1 MRHLPAVVPK
11 FGSKGSVR
19 VGSVVMI
26 RRDNVPRM
34 RWPMATV
41 EKLHA
46 GKDGVV
52 RSVDVC
58 TSGGLRSCPVQRLHN
73 LEVADDCVAPDESAV
88 EGDSRETVRTRS
100 GRVSRAP
107 IRFS

>member
-1 MRHLPAVVPK
+1 
-11 FGSKGSVR
+11 
-19 VGSVVMI
+19 
-26 RRDNVPRM
+26 M

-52 RSVDVC
+52 RSVDVR